1 MADTV
6 MVRDVRLVN
15 PTGLELAVGDFRLN
29 DRPGSLEGKTLG
41 LLENSKSNSDKVLNE
56 LGRILQEKY
65 GFKEVRMFSKHS
77 ASLPTKPETVE
88 DMLNGVDVLITGVG
102 D

>member
-6 MVRDVRLVN
+6 AVRNVTLVN
-15 PTGLELAVGDFRLN
+15 PSGVELPVGDFRLN
-29 DRPGSLEGKTLG
+29 DRPASLEGKTLG
-41 LLENSKSNSDKVLNE
+41 LLENSKANSDKVLLE
-56 LGRILQEKY
+56 IGRILQEKY
-65 GFKEVRMFSKHS
+65 GFKEVRMFHKHS
-77 ASLPTKPETVE
+77 ASLPTKSETVE

>member
-6 MVRDVRLVN
+6 AVRNVRLVD
-15 PTGLELAVGDFRLN
+15 PSGLQLEVGDFRLN
-29 DRPGSLEGKTLG
+29 DRPSSLEGKTLG
-41 LLENSKSNSDKVLNE
+41 LLENSKANSDKVLHE
-56 LGRILQEKY
+56 LGRMLQERH
-65 GFKEVRMFSKHS
+65 GLKEVRMFSKHS
-77 ASLPTKPETVE
+77 ASLPTKSEVIE

>member
-1 MADTV
+1 MADTITV
-6 MVRDVRLVN
+6 RNVRMVD
-15 PTGLELAVGDFRLN
+15 PTGLELPSGEFRLN
-29 DRPGSLEGKTLG
+29 DRPRSLEGKTLG
-41 LLENSKSNSDKVLNE
+41 LLENSKANSDKVLNE

-65 GFKEVRMFSKHS
+65 GFREVRMFSKHS
-77 ASLPTKPETVE
+77 ASLPTKPETIE

>member
-6 MVRDVRLVN
+6 TVKNVRLVD
-15 PTGLELAVGDFRLN
+15 PSGVQLAVGDFRLN
-29 DRPGSLEGKTLG
+29 DRPSSLEGKTLG
-41 LLENSKSNSDKVLNE
+41 LLENSKANSDKVLNE
-56 LGRILQEKY
+56 LGQILQEKY

-77 ASLPTKPETVE
+77 ASLPTKNETIE

>member
-6 MVRDVRLVN
+6 MVRNLRLVD
-15 PTGLELAVGDFRLN
+15 PSGVELPAGDFRLN
-29 DRPGSLEGKTLG
+29 DRPASLEGKTLG
-41 LLENSKSNSDKVLNE
+41 LLENSKANSDKVLNE
-56 LGRILQEKY
+56 LGRMLQEKY
-65 GFKEVRMFSKHS
+65 GFREVRMFSKHS
-77 ASLPTKPETVE
+77 ASLPTKSETIE